1 MLDYKELQS
10 KVIDLLRFPL
20 IVAVVF
26 IHGVGK
32 DIFNNFNFI
41 PSNDFILLTNF
52 NDKWYLSDCC
62 TFIFSYKWLFVFCK
76 KMEHENI

>member
-41 PSNDFILLTNF
+41 P
-52 NDKWYLSDCC
+52 
-62 TFIFSYKWLFVFCK
+62 
-76 KMEHENI
+76 

>member
-41 PSNDFILLTNF
+41 PSNDFILT
-52 NDKWYLSDCC
+52 
-62 TFIFSYKWLFVFCK
+62 
-76 KMEHENI
+76 